1 MYEWFDRPKV
11 ISLILEYPQPC
22 KVLRKFI
29 TDRHKLN
36 EPIARGLMRQ
46 LVLAVQH
53 CIDHRIFHNDIH
65 ANNIL
70 VNTCS
75 LELKLID
82 FGCAYLV
89 DNNGYNSTQYLGK
102 LVFCITCILYLII
115 VLVLKCINHEMS
127 CLQEQ

>member
-53 CIDHRIFHNDIH
+53 CIDHGIFHNDIH

-89 DNNGYNSTQYLGK
+89 DSNGYNSTQYLGK